1 MQGNSLQ
8 LTVDVNVQ
16 HYLENYL
23 STAVKEHSVTAR
35 GVGIVMEV
43 DTGRILAIATKPDY
57 DPNEPRV
64 IQNETVRAQVDALTG
79 EERIQAL
86 TLAQQTQWRNKAV
99 SDLYEPGSVFKLI
112 TCATALDA
120 GVATTSDSFFC
131 GESYGVAGVHF
142 PRCQPQAAWGAESGS
157 GTAEQLQ
164 PELHS
169 DWPAVGQGGLLRL
182 FCRLWFAGGHRH

>member
-1 MQGNSLQ
+1 MPTDYDTYIQPVQGNSLQ

-64 IQNETVRAQVDALTG
+64 IQDETVRARWMPLPARSEPRPSPWLSRPSG
-79 EERIQAL
+79 ETR
-86 TLAQQTQWRNKAV
+86 R
-99 SDLYEPGSVFKLI
+99 
-112 TCATALDA
+112 
-120 GVATTSDSFFC
+120 
-131 GESYGVAGVHF
+131 
-142 PRCQPQAAWGAESGS
+142 
-157 GTAEQLQ
+157 
-164 PELHS
+164 
-169 DWPAVGQGGLLRL
+169 
-182 FCRLWFAGGHRH
+182 